1 MSTSGAISL
10 SPQVNGTAVGSVTAQ
25 RGRQYKIPRPHRCSR
40 HRLDFW
46 ELVGSSKRTRSRGG
60 GIPGLVNTVLALQ
73 TDGLPFEIEMLF
85 SGQCP
90 LLGAFRVKGKAV
102 MRIGRDLLWMRSSK
116 NDLLVD
122 GREDIDSATFRDW
135 VKRKTQ
141 NSWAENVEYED

>member
-1 MSTSGAISL
+1 MAARRERDPG
-10 SPQVNGTAVGSVTAQ
+10 
-25 RGRQYKIPRPHRCSR
+25 
-40 HRLDFW
+40 
-46 ELVGSSKRTRSRGG
+46 GG